1 MSDEIAQE
9 IMEYYAKG
17 DSKKRQ
23 RDFISR
29 MEHKLHTKERRNSD
43 RYAR

>member
-1 MSDEIAQE
+1 MAEEIEQE

-29 MEHKLHTKERRNSD
+29 MEHKLHAKERRSAE
-43 RYAR
+43 R